1 MPRKKSK
8 GKAEKGSKASSPKGQ
23 TMRPERLSNPS
34 SGIRPTEMLFRAIDR
49 IASDKGFESS
59 DELQAFLN
67 EHIVG
72 RPLEEIA
79 RIAGLDSD
87 PHEQAMALVAEAD
100 SVDSPEE
107 ALKLAEKAL
116 EIDPG
121 NIDARLIQVTI
132 MSGTQD
138 DAIAKV
144 RRIIADTEEAF
155 GPEFMAE
162 NKGHFWGIVETRPYM
177 RARMELLDLLY
188 EDERIDEAIA
198 EAEIMLDLNPND
210 NQGVRDRLLPMYL
223 EKSRLEDARRLLA
236 RYEKDY
242 TAIHAFGSVIE
253 RFLSG
258 DLEGAVE
265 ALKEAHEINPHVL
278 AYLSGRKKLSTSLPM
293 TYSLGGKEE
302 AHLCIIAYVPVIMAH
317 ESAGVFLV
325 AAGAQ
330 LLPEKKPRL
339 SSKKGKKG

>member
-1 MPRKKSK
+1 MPRKKFGGKSEKGCKAALSK
-8 GKAEKGSKASSPKGQ
+8 GQAMQ
-23 TMRPERLSNPS
+23 QERLSNPS
-34 SGIRPTEMLFRAIDR
+34 SGIKPTEMLFRAIDR
-49 IASDKGFESS
+49 IASDKGFESP

-72 RPLEEIA
+72 RPLEEIT

-87 PHEQAMALVAEAD
+87 PHEQAMALAAAAD
-100 SVDSPEE
+100 SADSPEK
-107 ALKLAEKAL
+107 ALELAEKAL
-116 EIDPG
+116 ELDPG
-121 NIDARLIQVTI
+121 NIDARLIQVAITP
-132 MSGTQD
+132 GTQD
-138 DAIAKV
+138 DAIAEV
-144 RRIIADTEEAF
+144 RRIIVDAEEAF

-162 NKGHFWGIVETRPYM
+162 NKGAFWGSVETRPYM

-188 EDERIDEAIA
+188 EDERLDEAIA

-223 EKSRLEDARRLLA
+223 EKSRLENARRLLA

-278 AYLSGRKKLSTSLPM
+278 AYLSGRKKFPTGLPM
-293 TYSLGGKEE
+293 TYSPGGKEE
-302 AHLCIIAYVPVIMAH
+302 AHLCIIAYAPVIMAH
-317 ESAGVFLV
+317 ETVGVFLV
-325 AAGAQ
+325 AAGER
-330 LLPEKKPRL
+330 LLPERKPKRRTRKL
-339 SSKKGKKG
+339 KKG

>member
-1 MPRKKSK
+1 
-8 GKAEKGSKASSPKGQ
+8 
-23 TMRPERLSNPS
+23 MRLERLSNPS
-34 SGIRPTEMLFRAIDR
+34 SGIRHTEMLFRAIDK
-49 IASDKGFESS
+49 IANDKGFESP

-87 PHEQAMALVAEAD
+87 PREQAMALAAEAD
-100 SVDSPEE
+100 SAESPEE
-107 ALKLAEKAL
+107 ALELAERAL

-121 NIDARLIQVTI
+121 NIDARLIQAAIT
-132 MSGTQD
+132 SGTQD

-144 RRIIADTEEAF
+144 RRIIADAEEAF

-162 NKGHFWGIVETRPYM
+162 TKGSFWGSVETRPYM
-177 RARMELLDLLY
+177 RARMKLLDLLY
-188 EDERIDEAIA
+188 EDERLDEAIA

-253 RFLSG
+253 RFLSD
-258 DLEGAVE
+258 DLEGAAE

-278 AYLSGRKKLSTSLPM
+278 AYLSGRKKFPTGLPM
-293 TYSLGGKEE
+293 AYSPGGKEE
-302 AHLCIIAYVPVIMAH
+302 AQLCIFAYAPVIMAH
-317 ESAGVFLV
+317 ETVGVFLV

-330 LLPEKKPRL
+330 LLPEKKPRR
-339 SSKKGKKG
+339 SSKKRKKG